1 MSSVS
6 FLTVVLTVLYCG
18 QTQEKPKP
26 TLRVN
31 PHTTVYTG
39 DTLTLTCDLQSSGW
53 VFMWYKVSYQL
64 ELLSENGPNT
74 LSLTASDTGTTVY
87 QCIAYRGEY
96 ASEYSDPVEITVKEK
111 TPKPTLRVNPHTT
124 VYTGDTLTLTCDL
137 QSSGWVFM
145 WYKVS
150 YQLELLSENGPST
163 LSLTAS
169 DTGTTVYQCVAYRGA
184 YGSEYS
190 DPVKITVK
198 EKIPKPTLR
207 VNPHTTVYTGDTLTL
222 TCDLQS
228 SGWVF
233 MWYKVSYQLE
243 LLSEN
248 GPNTL
253 SLTASDTGTTVY
265 QCIAYRG
272 AYGSEY
278 SDPVKIT
285 VKEKIP
291 KPTLRVNPHTTV
303 YTGDTL
309 TLTCDLKISHTGWM
323 FRWYKASQP
332 LQPLTPEY
340 KNTNTLSITASDT
353 AEYQC
358 SALRGENDFTQLS
371 DSVRITVREKP
382 KPTLRVNPHTTVYT
396 GDTLTLTCDL
406 QSSLTGW
413 KFMWF
418 RVSQLL
424 QPLTPE
430 YKNTNTLSI
439 TASDTAEYQCSALR
453 GENIY
458 TDYSD
463 PVKITVKEKPK
474 PTLMVNPH
482 TTVYTG
488 DTLTLT
494 CDLKISLT
502 GWKFMWFRVSQLL
515 QPLTPEYKN
524 TNTLSITASDTAE
537 YQCSALRGEN
547 SYTDDSDPVKIT
559 VKEKPKPTLRVNP
572 HTTVYTGDTLTL
584 TCDLKISHTG
594 WKFMWFR
601 VSQQLQPLTP
611 EYKNTNTLSITASD
625 TAEYQCS
632 ALRGENSYTD
642 YSDPVKITVR
652 EKPKPTVRVDPP
664 TTVRRTV
671 REWTPIPEATST
683 PMQQHTHTSDAVTL
697 GKSETPLSFVE
708 FCLIETGNFKQRS
721 K

>member
-1 MSSVS
+1 
-6 FLTVVLTVLYCG
+6 
-18 QTQEKPKP
+18 
-26 TLRVN
+26 N
-31 PHTTVYTG
+31 
-39 DTLTLTCDLQSSGW
+39 SGW
-53 VFMWYKVSYQL
+53 VFTWYKIS
-64 ELLSENGPNT
+64 P
-74 LSLTASDTGTTVY
+74 
-87 QCIAYRGEY
+87 
-96 ASEYSDPVEITVKEK
+96 
-111 TPKPTLRVNPHTT
+111 
-124 VYTGDTLTLTCDL
+124 
-137 QSSGWVFM
+137 QS
-145 WYKVS
+145 
-150 YQLELLSENGPST
+150 ELLSENGPST

-169 DTGTTVYQCVAYRGA
+169 DTGSTVYQCVAYRGA

-190 DPVKITVK
+190 DPVKITVNATWEK
-198 EKIPKPTLR
+198 EKKT
-207 VNPHTTVYTGDTLTL
+207 
-222 TCDLQS
+222 
-228 SGWVF
+228 
-233 MWYKVSYQLE
+233 
-243 LLSEN
+243 
-248 GPNTL
+248 
-253 SLTASDTGTTVY
+253 
-265 QCIAYRG
+265 
-272 AYGSEY
+272 
-278 SDPVKIT
+278 
-285 VKEKIP
+285 

-309 TLTCDLKISHTGWM
+309 TLTCDLKISHTAWK
-323 FRWYKASQP
+323 FRWFRVSQQVEP
-332 LQPLTPEY
+332 ETTEY

-358 SALRGENDFTQLS
+358 SALRGEKDFTQLS

-406 QSSLTGW
+406 KISHTAVERANLQGCLPGVSAVERADLWAICPASTLWNETISGAVCPASVLWNEPISGLFARCQRCGTSQSPGLFARRQRCGTRRSLGLFAQRQRCGTSRSLGLFAQRQRCGTRRSPGDIF
-413 KFMWF
+413 K
-418 RVSQLL
+418 
-424 QPLTPE
+424 
-430 YKNTNTLSI
+430 
-439 TASDTAEYQCSALR
+439 
-453 GENIY
+453 
-458 TDYSD
+458 
-463 PVKITVKEKPK
+463 KPK
-474 PTLMVNPH
+474 PTLRVNPH

-494 CDLKISLT
+494 CDLKISHT
-502 GWKFMWFRVSQLL
+502 GWKFMWFRVSQQL

-625 TAEYQCS
+625 TAEYRCS

-671 REWTPIPEATST
+671 R
-683 PMQQHTHTSDAVTL
+683 
-697 GKSETPLSFVE
+697 
-708 FCLIETGNFKQRS
+708 
-721 K
+721 